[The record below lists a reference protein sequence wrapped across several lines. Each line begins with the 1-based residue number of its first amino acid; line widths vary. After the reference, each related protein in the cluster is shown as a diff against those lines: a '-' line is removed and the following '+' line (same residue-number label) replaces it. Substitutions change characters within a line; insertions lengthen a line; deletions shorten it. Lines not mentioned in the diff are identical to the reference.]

1 MGTKKAF
8 LLLNGHPP
16 ETYPNL
22 KDFDLTCVVDGA
34 SSQLN
39 SLNKLPD
46 IICGDLDSI
55 STENR
60 TKFKDRI
67 ILTED
72 QEYTDFEKALALI
85 YDRGITEVS
94 VYGGSG
100 MEQDHFLGN
109 LSTALAWKNK
119 LNLVF
124 YDEYGRY
131 FLLKKNSINRF
142 DVSVNGIVSLIP
154 LFEAK
159 HIITTGL
166 KYPLNNESLH
176 FGSRIGSRNFAT
188 NNQVEITYKSGDLL
202 LFIQE

>member
-1 MGTKKAF
+1 

-16 ETYPNL
+16 KTYPDL
-22 KDFDLTCVVDGA
+22 KDYDLTCVVDGA
-34 SSQLN
+34 SSQLEL
-39 SLNKLPD
+39 LNKIPD

-55 STENR
+55 SSEDKET
-60 TKFKDRI
+60 FKNHI

-72 QEYTDFEKALALI
+72 QEYTDFEKALSLI
-85 YDRGITEVS
+85 YDRGVTEVS

-124 YDEYGRY
+124 YDDYGRY
-131 FLLKKNSINRF
+131 FLLKKDLVNHF
-142 DVSVNGIVSLIP
+142 EVSKNTIISLIP
-154 LFEAK
+154 LFEANAVSTK
-159 HIITTGL
+159 GL
-166 KYPLNNESLH
+166 KYPLNKESLR
-176 FGSRIGSRNFAT
+176 FGNRIGSRNFAVD
-188 NNQVEITYKSGDLL
+188 NRVEITYQTGDLL